1 MGLMYG
7 SVSISQYLP
16 QFLPLINAVF
26 HFRGE
31 CLLPVVFSDIFY
43 GISYSIADCFISW
56 VGSSWIGLFLYLIY
70 ACFICTANALKSFAK
85 HGFTFF
91 CPIYIYSSYTSGF
104 YFTISYIWFYFFPMI
119 RWCYLLVILG
129 WIELFLWCRKRFPG
143 WMPLY
148 WISSQNAVSYFS
160 IIVRLIVSNSEG
172 FLIVIEMVREWNAV
186 WQSRIWSPTWY
197 INRPVFEFFPQCVK
211 IFDMFRFQWWIYQN
225 KIWQVDIAT
234 NGSCIGLEFL
244 HNF

>member
-43 GISYSIADCFISW
+43 GISYSIADCFRPW

-172 FLIVIEMVREWNAV
+172 FFNCNTDGEGVECRLTVEDMTSHLVYQSTCFWIFSTMCQDIRYVSFSMVNISV
-186 WQSRIWSPTWY
+186 VLGDI
-197 INRPVFEFFPQCVK
+197 K
-211 IFDMFRFQWWIYQN
+211 IKYD
-225 KIWQVDIAT
+225 K
-234 NGSCIGLEFL
+234 
-244 HNF
+244 